1 MAIRMA
7 AGCTTVSIDLIMFGL
22 ALWATTLLG
31 AAPIHRQPR
40 HVNDRAVPAET
51 R

>member
-1 MAIRMA
+1 MAIRRA
-7 AGCTTVSIDLIMFGL
+7 AGCTTVSTDLIMFGL

-31 AAPIHRQPR
+31 ATPIYSQLR
-40 HVNDRAVPAET
+40 HVNDRAVPTET